1 MCEGGGNCLKY
12 LKRGWNRTEGRGHKD
27 FKKGGASWVKGGC
40 LKKGEGGWNPLT
52 NYDISKMFKI
62 FQKLRVKKNL
72 ASQTN
77 LQAIHDDV
85 ANSNK
90 KRKIKTK
97 EFVIYANT

>member
-1 MCEGGGNCLKY
+1 MQQKGGEGKQRFSKGAGKLGQEVSF
-12 LKRGWNRTEGRGHKD
+12 LKRWGRG
-27 FKKGGASWVKGGC
+27 
-40 LKKGEGGWNPLT
+40 GGWNPLT
-52 NYDISKMFKI
+52 NNDISKMFKI